1 VGPAKQRDGRDT
13 GAGMR
18 DRLAGGVRRAVGE
31 GDAVASERLSAPRG
45 LRRWRVGLR
54 RGEGEGDAVWGAGRC
69 ASACWAARRCGSGR
83 GAGWSARARE
93 REKRGEGWACELGCW
108 VGHWAEMVWGLGSF
122 SNPFPFLFLFLS
134 KSNPNS
140 NSRQMNS
147 NLNLNSHKHS
157 TNKTMLQHDATTKIK
172 PMIHFNYL

>member
-1 VGPAKQRDGRDT
+1 MIPGEMCGRQLRERDPEEEDGPGAWGRAVSE
-13 GAGMR
+13 GAG
-18 DRLAGGVRRAVGE
+18 GG
-31 GDAVASERLSAPRG
+31 RG
-45 LRRWRVGLR
+45 R
-54 RGEGEGDAVWGAGRC
+54 
-69 ASACWAARRCGSGR
+69 R
-83 GAGWSARARE
+83 GAGSGPLRE
-93 REKRGEGWACELGCW
+93 RVLGRAEVWVGPRGRLVGPSAGKGKERGEGWACELGCW

-122 SNPFPFLFLFLS
+122 SDPFPFLFLFLS

-172 PMIHFNYL
+172 PMINFNYLQNKILD